1 MTIRIETTGASDLS
15 RTLLWLKRHRGGV
28 VRLDGTKR
36 IALGTP
42 ISGARAVIISAVLQD
57 DERAGPQLGG
67 VVRALSNRTE
77 SEPVR
82 LVFEGRSLAGLS
94 REEAEATATEVL
106 DRISGMVVD
115 DQPLAEVA

>member
-28 VRLDGTKR
+28 VRLDGTR
-36 IALGTP
+36 RLTLGTP
-42 ISGARAVIISAVLQD
+42 IAGARAVIVAAVLQD
-57 DERAGPQLGG
+57 DERSGPQLGG
-67 VVRALSNRTE
+67 VVRALSNRTD

-82 LVFEGRSLAGLS
+82 MVFEGRSPAGLS

-106 DRISGMVVD
+106 ERISGMVVD